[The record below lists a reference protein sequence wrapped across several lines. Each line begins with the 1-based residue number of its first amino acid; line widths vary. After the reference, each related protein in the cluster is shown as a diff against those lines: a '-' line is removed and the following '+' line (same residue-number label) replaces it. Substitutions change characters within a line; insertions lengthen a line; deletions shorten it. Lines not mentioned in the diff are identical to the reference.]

1 MLDDKLMKFES
12 IPCYTVGRHS
22 YISEEFLQFPR
33 DTKRH
38 TVMQWFADEYRKNLL
53 KNGGVTL

>member
-1 MLDDKLMKFES
+1 MLDDKLNEFES

-22 YISEEFLQFPR
+22 YISEDFLQFPR
-33 DTKRH
+33 GTRRH

-53 KNGGVTL
+53 RNGGKLL